1 MRIRDRLKRL
11 VEDWIG
17 PILIALFLFGFGCFF
32 AGCVSASPER
42 QAHRATA
49 TVITTAN
56 AAMDVW
62 FAHVAAEERAIETL
76 KTSDPAAFMARR
88 RALVLAEGKVA
99 TVWDTYVQAQKAMI
113 LGAAAAGPGAAPT
126 TADVDR
132 LKAEVISLVQSL
144 IR

>member
-1 MRIRDRLKRL
+1 MRIPDRLRSIC
-11 VEDWIG
+11 EDWIA
-17 PILIALFLFGFGCFF
+17 PLFLALLFAIGCLGAGCFT
-32 AGCVSASPER
+32 ASPER

-62 FAHVAAEERAIETL
+62 FAHVAAEERALEEL
-76 KTSDPAAFMARR
+76 KTKDPSAFMARR

-99 TVWDTYVQAQKAMI
+99 AVWDTYVQAQKAMI

>member
-1 MRIRDRLKRL
+1 MKNRLQL
-11 VEDWIG
+11 LWEDWLG
-17 PILIALFLFGFGCFF
+17 PLLLAALLFALGCLG
-32 AGCVSASPER
+32 AGCVTASPER
-42 QAHRATA
+42 QAYRATA

-62 FAHVAAEERAIETL
+62 FAHVASEERALKEL
-76 KTSDPAAFMARR
+76 KTKDPAAYMSRR

-132 LKAEVISLVQSL
+132 LKAEVIALVQSL
-144 IR
+144 IH

>member
-1 MRIRDRLKRL
+1 MMKRIQRLF
-11 VEDWIG
+11 EDWIG

-32 AGCVSASPER
+32 AGCVNASPER
-42 QAHRATA
+42 QAYRATA

-62 FAHVAAEERAIETL
+62 FAHVASEERALEEL
-76 KTSDPAAFMARR
+76 KTKDPAAYMARR

-99 TVWDTYVQAQKAMI
+99 MLWDTYVQAQKALI

-126 TADVDR
+126 TAEVDR

>member
-1 MRIRDRLKRL
+1 MKNRIQRLFPCGSWFGPLL
-11 VEDWIG
+11 VMLFWG
-17 PILIALFLFGFGCFF
+17 PVFIFES
-32 AGCVSASPER
+32 GCVTASPER
-42 QAHRATA
+42 QAYRATA

-62 FAHVAAEERAIETL
+62 FAHVASEERALEEL
-76 KTSDPAAFMARR
+76 KTKDPAAYMARR

-132 LKAEVISLVQSL
+132 LKAEVIALVQSL

>member
-1 MRIRDRLKRL
+1 MKAPTRLQRL
-11 VEDWIG
+11 VEDWIAPLLLG
-17 PILIALFLFGFGCFF
+17 LLFVIGCLGSGCFT
-32 AGCVSASPER
+32 ASPER
-42 QAHRATA
+42 QAYRATG

-62 FAHVAAEERAIETL
+62 FAHVASEERALEEL
-76 KTSDPAAFMARR
+76 KTKEPAAYMARR

-99 TVWDTYVQAQKAMI
+99 TVWDTYVQAQKALI

-132 LKAEVISLVQSL
+132 LKAEVITLVQSL

>member
-1 MRIRDRLKRL
+1 MTTKLRNFL
-11 VEDWIG
+11 EDWLA
-17 PILIALFLFGFGCFF
+17 PLLLAALFLL
-32 AGCVSASPER
+32 AMLSQIGCVTASPER
-42 QAHRATA
+42 KAYNATA

-62 FAHVAAEERAIETL
+62 FAHVSNEESILEQL
-76 KTSDPAAFMARR
+76 KTKDPAAYMARR

-99 TVWDTYVQAQKAMI
+99 TVWDTYVQAQKALI
-113 LGAAAAGPGAAPT
+113 IGAAAAGPGSAPT

-132 LKAEVISLVQSL
+132 LKAEVITLIQSL

>member
-1 MRIRDRLKRL
+1 MKAPTRLQRL

-32 AGCVSASPER
+32 AGCVTASPER
-42 QAHRATA
+42 QAYRATA

-56 AAMDVW
+56 AAMDMW
-62 FAHVAAEERAIETL
+62 FAHVANEERALEKL
-76 KTSDPAAFMARR
+76 KTSDPAAYMARR

-99 TVWDTYVQAQKAMI
+99 TVWDTYVQAQKALI

-132 LKAEVISLVQSL
+132 LKAEVITLVQSL
-144 IR
+144 IH

>member
-1 MRIRDRLKRL
+1 MKDRLQQFA
-11 VEDWIG
+11 EDWFI
-17 PILIALFLFGFGCFF
+17 PMLMVALFIMVMTSPI
-32 AGCVSASPER
+32 GCVTASPER
-42 QAHRATA
+42 KAYNATA

-62 FAHVAAEERAIETL
+62 FAHVSNEESILEQL
-76 KTSDPAAFMARR
+76 KTKDPAAYMARR

-99 TVWDTYVQAQKAMI
+99 NVWDTYVQAQKALI
-113 LGAAAAGPGAAPT
+113 IGAAAAGPGSAPT

-132 LKAEVISLVQSL
+132 LKAEVITLIQSL

>member
-1 MRIRDRLKRL
+1 MKNRLQSL
-11 VEDWIG
+11 CEDWLGPLLLGLMLFVIG
-17 PILIALFLFGFGCFF
+17 CLG
-32 AGCVSASPER
+32 AGCGTASPER
-42 QAHRATA
+42 QAYRATA

-62 FAHVAAEERAIETL
+62 FAHVAREERALEEL
-76 KTSDPAAFMARR
+76 KTKDPAAYMARR

-99 TVWDTYVQAQKAMI
+99 TVWDTYVQAQKALI

-132 LKAEVISLVQSL
+132 LKAEVIALVQSL

>member
-1 MRIRDRLKRL
+1 MRIFDRLRWIC
-11 VEDWIG
+11 EDSLGPLLLGLLLFVIG
-17 PILIALFLFGFGCFF
+17 CIG
-32 AGCVSASPER
+32 AGCVTASPER
-42 QAHRATA
+42 KAYRATA

-62 FAHVAAEERAIETL
+62 FAHVASEECALEEL
-76 KTSDPAAFMARR
+76 KTKDPAAYMARR

-99 TVWDTYVQAQKAMI
+99 TVWDTYVQAQKALI
-113 LGAAAAGPGAAPT
+113 LGAAAAGPGAAPA

-132 LKAEVISLVQSL
+132 LKAEVITLVQSL

>member
-1 MRIRDRLKRL
+1 MKNRLQSL
-11 VEDWIG
+11 CEDWIAPLLLG
-17 PILIALFLFGFGCFF
+17 LLLFVIGCLG
-32 AGCVSASPER
+32 AGCVTASPER
-42 QAHRATA
+42 QAYRATA
-49 TVITTAN
+49 TVITTAT

-62 FAHVAAEERAIETL
+62 FAHVASEERALEEL
-76 KTSDPAAFMARR
+76 KTKDPAAYMARR

-126 TADVDR
+126 TSDVDH
-132 LKAEVISLVQSL
+132 LKAEVITLVQSL

>member
-1 MRIRDRLKRL
+1 MRITDRFRWFL
-11 VEDWIG
+11 EDWAA
-17 PILIALFLFGFGCFF
+17 PMLVAVF
-32 AGCVSASPER
+32 AGMLVIQSGCVTASPER
-42 QAHRATA
+42 QAYRATA

-62 FAHVAAEERAIETL
+62 FAHVASEESALEEL
-76 KTSDPAAFMARR
+76 KTKDPAAYMARR

-99 TVWDTYVQAQKAMI
+99 MLWDTYVQAQKAMI

-132 LKAEVISLVQSL
+132 LKAEVIALVQSL